1 MAGRMSDLLT
11 SLGVRVEFL
20 PGGASA
26 GPASVAAPAARRR
39 RLDGF
44 EIALLGVFAAL
55 SLWVVVLDLWQ
66 VASHGLVWTGTDGFF
81 IVDQMQYLAWIQSAS
96 HHLLVANLFVLRD
109 TPSDY
114 FQPAVAISGVIAAMG
129 VAPWLSLLLWKP
141 IAVLGTFLATRAYA
155 YRSLDGQRARRAALL
170 LGLLFGSFSVVNGAF
185 GIVGDM
191 MPTWL
196 SWGYPFGLIA
206 VALIAFALL
215 GYDRA
220 RADGRVA
227 WLPGLFGAL
236 ASLLHPWQGELLILI
251 IVAAEAI
258 RWREHRTLR
267 TLGLA
272 LLTLLLT
279 GLPLL
284 YYLILGHV
292 DISWGLARQASKHA
306 FSFWSIA
313 LGAAPLAAVA
323 VLGYRGAPREF
334 LELMTRL
341 WPLAAIFIYFLSATE
356 LSATPLHAFDG
367 VTIPLAVL
375 AVAGVQRARLPQRIP
390 RGRTVGVVVLALA
403 TIPATAFA
411 LADAHE
417 YVAPTPGN
425 ANFITHDERDAL
437 AYLDRNPDPGGVLTQ
452 FYLGEVVPA
461 RTGRHTFV
469 GDCLWS
475 EPFCMP
481 RSLRADALFRD
492 RLSADQARAFVRQSG
507 ARFLLFSCQTDPS
520 ALHGEL
526 RPLIQSIHHFGCA
539 TVYELDRPT
548 AATGPLAELPAD
560 AAVRAAR
567 RQ

>member
-1 MAGRMSDLLT
+1 MSDLLT
-11 SLGVRVEFL
+11 SLGVRVEFR
-20 PGGASA
+20 PDAAAA
-26 GPASVAAPAARRR
+26 GPASVPAPATRRR
-39 RLDGF
+39 RLDRF
-44 EIALLGVFAAL
+44 EIAVLAVFGAL

-66 VASHGLVWTGTDGFF
+66 MAAHGLVWTGTDGFF

-114 FQPAVAISGVIAAMG
+114 FQPAVIISGAIAAMG

-141 IAVLGTFLATRAYA
+141 IAVLGTFLAARAYA
-155 YRSLDGQRARRAALL
+155 YRSVDGRLARRAALIL
-170 LGLLFGSFSVVNGAF
+170 ALLFGSFSVVYGAF

-191 MPTWL
+191 MPAWL
-196 SWGYPFGLIA
+196 SWGYPFGLMA

-220 RADGRVA
+220 RTAARVA
-227 WLPGLFGAL
+227 WAPGVLGAL
-236 ASLLHPWQGELLILI
+236 ASALHPWQGELMILI
-251 IVAAEAI
+251 IIGAEVV
-258 RWREHRTLR
+258 RWREHRTVR
-267 TLGLA
+267 TLRLP

-292 DISWGLARQASKHA
+292 DISWGLARQASKHT

-323 VLGYRGAPREF
+323 VLGYRGRPRDF
-334 LELMTRL
+334 LELLTRM
-341 WPLAAIFIYFLSATE
+341 WPLAAVFIYFLSATE

-390 RGRTVGVVVLALA
+390 RARVVGVAAIALA
-403 TIPATAFA
+403 TIPAHAYA
-411 LADAHE
+411 LAVADDF
-417 YVAPTPGN
+417 VAPTPGN
-425 ANFITHDERDAL
+425 ANFITRDERDAL
-437 AYLDRNPDPGGVLTQ
+437 EYLDNDSHPGGVLTQ

-475 EPFCMP
+475 EPHCIP
-481 RSLRADALFRD
+481 RSLMADALFD
-492 RLSADQARAFVRQSG
+492 GSLSPRQARQFVRQSG
-507 ARFLLFSCQTDPS
+507 ARFLLFSCQANPG
-520 ALHGEL
+520 LVHREL
-526 RPLIQSIHHFGCA
+526 RPLVQGVHRFGCA
-539 TVYELDRPT
+539 TVYELDAPS

-560 AAVRAAR
+560 AAVRAPR